1 MVGTTIEWFDFFIY
15 AQAAGL
21 IFAAQYFNPASDA
34 SASFGQI
41 VSWASLGISFL
52 FRPLGAIVA
61 GHLGDRLG
69 RKPVLIVTLVGMG
82 VATMLMG
89 FLPTYETIG
98 VAAPILLVLL
108 RIMQGLSAGGE
119 WGGAALLT
127 VEHAPNGQR
136 GYFGAYPQIGAPA
149 GMVLATVFMLV
160 LTAMLTPEQFNAWGW
175 RIPFLSS
182 VILIVVGYLIRQ
194 TVEESPAFAEMQELQ
209 RHSSAP
215 LSELLGKHLKAVFAC
230 AFIFAGN
237 NAIGYYLIAYF
248 LSYGTKVVG
257 YQRIDILSATL
268 VGAMVWLA
276 ATLWSGALSDKYG
289 RRRVT
294 IIGYVG
300 AGLWVIP
307 MWKLVDSGNV
317 AMFYIAVIVLA
328 IFLSINYGPMSALF
342 AEMFPVRVRLSGVSI
357 AYAIGSTM
365 GGAFAPMISEI
376 LYKEFR
382 TSLAIAVYCLVMVA
396 IGITGC
402 VMVPRAAQDRDLS
415 V

>member
-1 MVGTTIEWFDFFIY
+1 MTEQTGVAAGRRNALSSEHKKVLTGSMVGTTIEWFDFFIY

-98 VAAPILLVLL
+98 IAAPILLVLL

-175 RIPFLSS
+175 RIP
-182 VILIVVGYLIRQ
+182 
-194 TVEESPAFAEMQELQ
+194 
-209 RHSSAP
+209 
-215 LSELLGKHLKAVFAC
+215 
-230 AFIFAGN
+230 
-237 NAIGYYLIAYF
+237 
-248 LSYGTKVVG
+248 
-257 YQRIDILSATL
+257 
-268 VGAMVWLA
+268 
-276 ATLWSGALSDKYG
+276 
-289 RRRVT
+289 
-294 IIGYVG
+294 
-300 AGLWVIP
+300 
-307 MWKLVDSGNV
+307 
-317 AMFYIAVIVLA
+317 
-328 IFLSINYGPMSALF
+328 
-342 AEMFPVRVRLSGVSI
+342 
-357 AYAIGSTM
+357 
-365 GGAFAPMISEI
+365 
-376 LYKEFR
+376 
-382 TSLAIAVYCLVMVA
+382 
-396 IGITGC
+396 
-402 VMVPRAAQDRDLS
+402 
-415 V
+415 